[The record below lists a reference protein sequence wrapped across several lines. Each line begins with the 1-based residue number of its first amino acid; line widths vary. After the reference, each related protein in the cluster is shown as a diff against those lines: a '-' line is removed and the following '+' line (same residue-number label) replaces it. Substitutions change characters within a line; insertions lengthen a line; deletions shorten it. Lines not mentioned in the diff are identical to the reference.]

1 MENKQ
6 IKFSSSA
13 REALKAGLDT
23 LADAVKV
30 TLGPAGRNVLLQKGN
45 GAHITKDGVSVAK
58 EVQLEN
64 PFMNMGVQLVKEVS
78 QKTADEAGD
87 GTTTATVL
95 AQSIAESGFLLVEDG
110 TNPIYLK
117 RGMDKAVEVV
127 VSELDKQSIKVGD
140 KVEQIATISANGDE
154 NIGKLISDAF
164 DKVGKD
170 GVITVEESKGIET
183 SMEIVDGM
191 QFDKGFLST
200 HFATNTEKIIAELE
214 NPYILLYDGRINNM
228 NDILKLLEGVA
239 QASKPLVIIADDVE
253 GEVLGTL
260 VVNKLRGALNVCAVK
275 SPEFGDRRKLIL
287 DDIATLTGGEV
298 FSKDKG
304 MKLDKFSWDWFGEA
318 RTVTVTKDQTTIVD
332 GKGGTERIEARIEE
346 LQQQIEQAGS
356 PFETEKLQERLA
368 KFVGGVGI
376 IHVGGNTETEM
387 KEKKDRVDDAL
398 NATKAAVEEGIVP
411 GGGSALL
418 YAREAITTTEG
429 ESGIGSRIVY
439 QACGK
444 PFSQILTN
452 AGYAEVQS
460 MILANTLTN
469 SEDGDVWTGYNLK
482 TESMVNMKEAGI
494 IDPAKVTRT
503 ALEDAASVAGTI
515 LLTECVIVEDPDNKD
530 EVDPMAG
537 IMAKEAEIK
546 VEEIKTKVAKRVPP
560 GDRWAPLSNTTVK
573 LDSLTDVLEFIYQD
587 TGKTQFYM
595 DAKEG
600 FVYVVDT
607 EEVVIEPEPEKKY
620 NLYGDRD

>member
-64 PFMNMGVQLVKEVS
+64 PYMNMGVQLVKEVS

-95 AQSIAESGFLLVEDG
+95 AQAIASEGFKLVEEG
-110 TNPIYLK
+110 TNPVYLK

-275 SPEFGDRRKLIL
+275 APAFGDRKKEMMK
-287 DDIATLTGGEV
+287 DIATVTGGTFIQPEIGQKLEDV
-298 FSKDKG
+298 TLDMLGIAEKVVVSKD
-304 MKLDKFSWDWFGEA
+304 
-318 RTVTVTKDQTTIVD
+318 TTTIVN
-332 GKGGTERIEARIEE
+332 G
-346 LQQQIEQAGS
+346 AGS
-356 PFETEKLQERLA
+356 TEEISERVQSIKTQIDESQSDYEKEKMQERLA
-368 KFVGGVGI
+368 KLAGGVAVLYIGAGSE
-376 IHVGGNTETEM
+376 VEL

-398 NATKAAVEEGIVP
+398 QATKAAMEEGVVE
-411 GGGSALL
+411 GGGIALLRTIKEVARLDLDSDAEQNGVNVILSAL
-418 YAREAITTTEG
+418 
-429 ESGIGSRIVY
+429 ES
-439 QACGK
+439 
-444 PFSQILTN
+444 PFRQILIN
-452 AGYAEVQS
+452 GGWDV
-460 MILANTLTN
+460 
-469 SEDGDVWTGYNLK
+469 EDGLGHLDGKGFNAKDGTYVDMY
-482 TESMVNMKEAGI
+482 EAGI
-494 IDPAKVTRT
+494 IDPKKVTRT
-503 ALEDAASVAGTI
+503 AIQNASSVVGMI
-515 LLTECVIVEDPDNKD
+515 LTTECMIVDKPS
-530 EVDPMAG
+530 
-537 IMAKEAEIK
+537 KEEN
-546 VEEIKTKVAKRVPP
+546 VAQKQMLM
-560 GDRWAPLSNTTVK
+560 G
-573 LDSLTDVLEFIYQD
+573 
-587 TGKTQFYM
+587 
-595 DAKEG
+595 
-600 FVYVVDT
+600 
-607 EEVVIEPEPEKKY
+607 
-620 NLYGDRD
+620 